1 MIKIVI
7 KIVKYVGLFLLA
19 LLMYGIVVTLLSFIP
34 VNSYDSRT
42 LIPAQKIEIYL
53 LTNGVHTDIV
63 LPVKNEYFNWSK
75 QVKFTDTKAK
85 DSTAQFMA
93 IGWGDRGFYLETP
106 TWSDLKVSTA
116 LNAATGL
123 SSSAL
128 HITFYKSLKE
138 GIDCKK
144 ITIDSIEYKKLIV
157 FINDSFQL
165 NNGNVTKIDT
175 KAVYGNNDAFYEAKG
190 SYSLFYT
197 CNTWANQALK
207 AANQKAALWTI
218 SDSGIFRHY
227 KN

>member
-1 MIKIVI
+1 MKKVVF
-7 KIVKYVGLFLLA
+7 KLVKYIGLFLLA
-19 LLMYGIVVTLLSFIP
+19 LLMYGIVITLLSFIP
-34 VNSYDSRT
+34 VNSFDSRT

-53 LTNGVHTDIV
+53 LTNGVHTDV
-63 LPVKNEYFNWSK
+63 VVPVKNEVFDWSK

-116 LNAATGL
+116 LKAATGL

-128 HITFYKSLKE
+128 HATFYNKMKE
-138 GIDCKK
+138 GADCKK
-144 ITIDSIEYKKLIV
+144 ITLDCNEYNQLIH
-157 FINDSFQL
+157 FISDSFQL
-165 NNGNVTKIDT
+165 NGDKVSKIET

-197 CNTWANQALK
+197 CNSWANQALK

-218 SDSGIFRHY
+218 TDSGIFRHY
-227 KN
+227 AN

>member
-1 MIKIVI
+1 MKKVVF
-7 KIVKYVGLFLLA
+7 KLVKYIGLFLFA

-42 LIPAQKIEIYL
+42 LIPAQKIEIYI
-53 LTNGVHTDIV
+53 LTNGVHTDV
-63 LPVKNEYFNWSK
+63 VVPVKNEVFDWSK

-144 ITIDSIEYKKLIV
+144 ITIDSNEYKKLIV

-218 SDSGIFRHY
+218 SDTGIFRHY